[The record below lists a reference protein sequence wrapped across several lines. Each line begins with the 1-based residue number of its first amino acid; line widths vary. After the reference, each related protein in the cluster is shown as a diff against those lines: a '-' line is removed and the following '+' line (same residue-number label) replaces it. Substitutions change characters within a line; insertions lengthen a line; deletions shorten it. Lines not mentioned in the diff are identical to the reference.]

1 MNEEASDVIDDIT
14 KARRTERY
22 SIYWEYGELRWIEVE
37 LRDETSSNGIGRD
50 QRMIKERESKN
61 SEK

>member
-22 SIYWEYGELRWIEVE
+22 SIYWEYGKLRWIEVE
-37 LRDETSSNGIGRD
+37 LRDEISSNGIRGD
-50 QRMIKERESKN
+50 QRMIGG
-61 SEK
+61 